1 MEYTQVL
8 IQKIREAKETKRITN
23 EDISEMTGIPE
34 TTVSRILSGASKRPG
49 FENVLTIAIALG
61 ISVDKILSAALPG
74 EEPPKEVENVVES
87 YASVLKLKDDL
98 LESKD
103 RLIEELQETHERYKR
118 NNTRLTT
125 VVFVLGAVLCFCCVA
140 LTAYFV
146 MDLFY
151 GDVGFF
157 RR

>member
-1 MEYTQVL
+1 MDYTQIL
-8 IQKIREAKETKRITN
+8 IDKIREIKKSKHLSN
-23 EDISEMTGIPE
+23 EDISEMTHIPE

-61 ISVDKILSAALPG
+61 ISVDKILSVALPG
-74 EEPPKEVENVVES
+74 EEPPKEVETVVES
-87 YASVLKLKDDL
+87 YDTVLKVKDDL

-103 RLIEELQETHERYKR
+103 KLIEELHETHERYKR

-125 VVFVLGAVLCFCCVA
+125 VVFVLGAVLCFCCIA

-146 MDLFY
+146 MDLFH

>member
-8 IQKIREAKETKRITN
+8 IQKIREAKEAKHITN
-23 EDISEMTGIPE
+23 EDISEMTNIPE
-34 TTVSRILSGASKRPG
+34 TTISRILSGASKRPG

-103 RLIEELQETHERYKR
+103 KLIEELKSVQARMEK

-125 VVFVLGAVLCFCCVA
+125 VVFALGAVLCLCVIS
-140 LTAYFV
+140 LTAYIGY
-146 MDLFY
+146 DLFN

-157 RR
+157 RY

>member
-8 IQKIREAKETKRITN
+8 IQKIREAKEAKRLTN
-23 EDISEMTGIPE
+23 EDISEITNIPE

-61 ISVDKILSAALPG
+61 VSVDKILSVVLPG
-74 EEPPKEVENVVES
+74 EEPPKEMETVVES
-87 YASVLKLKDDL
+87 YDSLLQVKDTQIADMEKLMVEIRD
-98 LESKD
+98 SND
-103 RLIEELQETHERYKR
+103 RYRK
-118 NNTRLTT
+118 NNTRLTI
-125 VVFVLGAVLCFCCVA
+125 VVFILGAVLCCCCIA

-146 MDLFY
+146 MDLFH